1 MSKKFLD
8 LEGLTHL
15 VGKIKNLLSNK
26 VDVVTGKGL
35 STNDFTDELKE
46 KLMNAG
52 NSSFSGNYEDL
63 INKPTIGNGKL
74 TIQKNGEAVD
84 TFTANASTN
93 KTINI
98 EVPTNNNEL
107 TNGAGYQTADE
118 VESAITSKGYQTA
131 AQVNST
137 ISGKGYQTA
146 SQVNTAISNAIAGV
160 TQFEQQVV
168 EVLPTN
174 GVKGTIYLV
183 SNFGS
188 DNNIYDEFIFVN
200 NKWEK
205 IGTTEID
212 LSGYVK
218 ESDLSEI
225 TNAEIDS
232 IFED

>member
-15 VGKIKNLLSNK
+15 VGKIKELLRKK
-26 VDVVTGKGL
+26 VDVVAGKGL

-63 INKPTIGNGKL
+63 TNKPTIGNGKL

-98 EVPTNNNEL
+98 DVPTNNNEL
-107 TNGAGYQTADE
+107 INGAGYQTADE

-131 AQVNST
+131 AQVNT
-137 ISGKGYQTA
+137 AITGKGYQTA
-146 SQVNTAISNAIAGV
+146 SQVNNAISSAIAGV

-168 EVLPTN
+168 ETLPAT

-183 SNFGS
+183 SNSGTGT
-188 DNNIYDEFIFVN
+188 NIYDEFIFVN

-212 LSGYVK
+212 LTGYIK

-225 TNAEIDS
+225 SATEIDS
-232 IFED
+232 MFSE